1 MPVKKKQP
9 KKAKIVVKRNT
20 KAKAVPKTKQSTNI
34 QNVSQKV
41 NVIVGSQQAKRK
53 GTSKPKTKIE
63 YVPFGGGGGGGV
75 APFDP
80 STYAVYKLPP
90 EGNKFPY
97 PYQKPETPLLQNLQ
111 TARLTY
117 KGDNPPLEVSGL
129 VAKKMLNRLEKQ
141 SNLSNEDTETVIKEL
156 PQDYDEKLK
165 EEGIQEERRRERQKR
180 SEASKRGA
188 ETRRKKKQPAAPVKI
203 EFDTTPSETELE
215 LAPMPKKTFFKPY
228 LSRAEVDQ
236 LENELDLNFRKGGV
250 ISQFTFSGYQ

>member
-9 KKAKIVVKRNT
+9 KKAKIVVKKNT
-20 KAKAVPKTKQSTNI
+20 KSKAVPKTKQYSNI
-34 QNVSQKV
+34 QKVSQNV
-41 NVIVGSQQAKRK
+41 NVIVGSQKAKRK

-80 STYAVYKLPP
+80 SMYSVYRLPP

-97 PYQKPETPLLQNLQ
+97 PYQKPETPLLQNLE

-117 KGDNPPLEVSGL
+117 KADNAPLEVSGL
-129 VAKKMLNRLEKQ
+129 VANKMLNRLEKQ
-141 SNLSNEDTETVIKEL
+141 SNLSNEDTETVIATLAE
-156 PQDYDEKLK
+156 DYDEKLLQA
-165 EEGIQEERRRERQKR
+165 GRDEERRRERQKR

-188 ETRRKKKQPAAPVKI
+188 ETRRQKEGSKKQVKSKSSKISAEGKIRGDGKRKKI
-203 EFDTTPSETELE
+203 EFEITPSETEI
-215 LAPMPKKTFFKPY
+215 
-228 LSRAEVDQ
+228 
-236 LENELDLNFRKGGV
+236 ENELDLNFRKGGV